1 MPLYLA
7 FLGFYSTISIIA
19 SYLIVSYNDYDLLKR
34 FKAAR
39 RARSIDKL
47 KAGQLVFLSSIIQYT
62 KE

>member
-7 FLGFYSTISIIA
+7 FLGFYSILSIIA
-19 SYLIVSYNDYDLLKR
+19 SFLVVSYDDYELLKR

-39 RARSIDKL
+39 RARQIDKL
-47 KAGQLVFLSSIIQYT
+47 KAGQLVFLSSIVQYT